1 MKRISVFLLTAVLL
15 FSMAGCGVTEPSQQ
29 EENFSFTYNGTK
41 IMLDAQ
47 AAPILDA
54 LGEPRSYT
62 EEPSCAFDGMD
73 KTYYYGSFYLS
84 TYPLDGKDC
93 IYNLWFADD
102 TVATEEGIRIGSTQS
117 QVEEAYGRDCFN
129 GTNSFVLTR
138 GQSRLV
144 ILMEDGNVSSIRYEV
159 IDGSLLQ

>member
-1 MKRISVFLLTAVLL
+1 MLLNL
-15 FSMAGCGVTEPSQQ
+15 MGCGSADPDSQ
-29 EENFSFTYNGTK
+29 EENFSFTYNGT
-41 IMLDAQ
+41 IITLGAE
-47 AAPILDA
+47 AAPIIDA

-84 TYPLDGKDC
+84 TYPMGGKDY

-102 TVATEEGIRIGSTQS
+102 GVATGEGIRIGSTQS
-117 QVEEAYGRDCFN
+117 QVEDAYGEECFN
-129 GTNSFVLTR
+129 GTSSLALTK

-144 ILMEDGNVSSIRYEV
+144 ILIEDGKVSSIRFEV
-159 IDGSLLQ
+159 ILE

>member
-1 MKRISVFLLTAVLL
+1 MKRISLILLAAIML
-15 FSMAGCGVTEPSQQ
+15 FSLVGCGSTDTDPQ
-29 EENFSFTYNGTK
+29 EENFTFAYNDTK
-41 IMLDAQ
+41 ITLGAE
-47 AAPILDA
+47 AAPIIDA

-84 TYPLDGKDC
+84 TYPLAGKDY

-117 QVEEAYGRDCFN
+117 QVEDAYGKECFN
-129 GTNSFVLTR
+129 GTTSFVLTK

-144 ILMEDGNVSSIRYEV
+144 ILIEEKTVSSVRYEV
-159 IDGSLLQ
+159 ILK